1 MKQRTWIKKAVVGIL
16 VTATAI
22 GTWNWCE
29 IPEFAEFL
37 RPKRQY
43 AAMFAEEEQLCSAFF
58 EEKMISERFE
68 IYTNYTETTEKGELA
83 TGHDVLSESYG
94 LMMMRAVMQNDRK
107 TFDECNTYLLNN
119 LWNGNFLSW
128 RKNSVTGENSSV
140 NASVDDL
147 RVIQS
152 LLLGYETWQERSL
165 YRQAQT
171 MARKLYRHNVRNGSF
186 TDMYDEASDTSSAT
200 VTLCYQNLSAFQML
214 RKIDRRWDEVY
225 QNALATLQEGY
236 LGDTLPLYQTRK
248 NTQTGLYETETVN
261 SIESLLTVLH
271 LAEVGEVRTET
282 LQWLRQNAL
291 QGTLYGLYDE
301 ETGQPATTLQ
311 STAVYAIAAII
322 GATVEDE
329 TLYQAAITHMNLYQV
344 KDANSEIY
352 GAYGDAASKTV
363 YSFDNL
369 YALSAFCY

>member
-1 MKQRTWIKKAVVGIL
+1 MKQRTWIKKAAVGIL
-16 VTATAI
+16 AVAMMI
-22 GTWNWCE
+22 GAWAWYE
-29 IPEFAEFL
+29 IPKFTEFL
-37 RPKRQY
+37 RPEKQY
-43 AAMFAEEEQLCSAFF
+43 AEMFDEEEQRCSDFF
-58 EEKMISERFE
+58 EENMISEQFE

-83 TGHDVLSESYG
+83 TGHDVLAESYG
-94 LMMMRAVMQNDRK
+94 LMMMRAVMQNERK

-140 NASVDDL
+140 NAAVDDL

-152 LLLGYETWQERSL
+152 LLLGYETWQERPL

-171 MARKLYRHNVRNGSF
+171 MARKLYRHNVRNGFF
-186 TDMYDEASDTSSAT
+186 TDMYDEASDTTSST
-200 VTLCYQNLSAFQML
+200 VTLCYQNLTAFQML
-214 RKIDRRWDEVY
+214 RKIDGRWDKVY
-225 QNALATLQEGY
+225 QNALVTLQEGY
-236 LGDTLPLYQTRK
+236 LSDTLPLYQTRK
-248 NTQTGLYETETVN
+248 NMQTGLYETETVN

-271 LAEVGEVRTET
+271 LAEVGEARTET

-291 QGTLYGLYDE
+291 QGTLYSSYDK

-322 GATVEDE
+322 GAVVEDE
-329 TLYQAAITHMNLYQV
+329 TLYQAAITRMNLYQV
-344 KDANSEIY
+344 RDTNSEIY